1 MRTEELSPSPPVGV
15 GTPGEPDQRLA
26 HWDRI
31 SPWLDSQGIG
41 PDPGSPVDVLAGGT
55 QNILIRYT
63 HADGELVLRRPPL
76 HLRKSSNEVLR
87 REIEI
92 LGALAGSAVPHA
104 ELVAACTDESVAGC
118 VFYVMEMVDGF
129 NPAVV
134 VPPRF
139 AENRDLRRD
148 LAFHA
153 MDVLA
158 TMGNVDYRSI
168 GLGEFGRPDGF
179 LERQIPRWLRELDS
193 FLALDGYD
201 GVELPGLESIVAWLG
216 TNRPATFR
224 PGIMHGDYHLAN
236 LIFSEDDARV
246 LAVVDWEMATIGD
259 PLLDLGRFLATWPS
273 ADEPIGIAGPIYR
286 TEGLPLAGELVD
298 RYCTTSELDVSAV
311 DWYVVLACFKIGV
324 ILEGT
329 HARSRAG
336 LADPAVG
343 ARLHGMSQALFR
355 RAERTIS

>member
-1 MRTEELSPSPPVGV
+1 MSRTGLPSPDTAGFSS
-15 GTPGEPDQRLA
+15 EDQDPRLA
-26 HWDRI
+26 DWDRLAD
-31 SPWLDSQGIG
+31 WLRERGIG
-41 PDPGSPVDVLAGGT
+41 PDEDSRVEVLAGGT
-55 QNILIRYT
+55 QNILIRYS
-63 HADGELVLRRPPL
+63 HAGRDLVLRRPPL
-76 HLRKSSNEVLR
+76 HLRKSSNSVLL

-92 LGALAGSAVPHA
+92 LRALNGTDVPHA
-104 ELVAACTDESVAGC
+104 GLVAACTDDNVTGW
-118 VFYVMEMVDGF
+118 VFYVMDMVDGF

-139 AENRDLRRD
+139 ADSRDLRRD

-158 TMGNVDYRSI
+158 TMGNLDHRSV
-168 GLGEFGRPDGF
+168 GLEEFGKPEGF
-179 LERQIPRWLRELDS
+179 LERQVPRWLRELES
-193 FLALDGYD
+193 FSALDGYE
-201 GVELPGLESIVAWLG
+201 GVELPGLDRIVTWLG
-216 TNRPATFR
+216 ENRPAFFR

-273 ADEPIGIAGPIYR
+273 AEEPIGTAGPIYR
-286 TEGLPLAGELVD
+286 TEGLPLADELVN
-298 RYCTTSELDVSAV
+298 RYRATSTLDVSAV
-311 DWYVVLACFKIGV
+311 DWYIVLACFKIGV

-329 HARSRAG
+329 HARSCAG

-343 ARLHGMSQALFR
+343 ARLHRMSQALFR
-355 RAERTIS
+355 RAERIVS